1 MKNIYI
7 YCEGQTEES
16 FVNEILYPYFINIG
30 LFVTPIICTTKR
42 VGTKKYKG
50 GVGDYNTVKKE
61 LKMLCRGHKNELVT
75 TMFDYYGM
83 PENTPGINCTTPD
96 IYERINSIEELINSD
111 INEPNC
117 IFNFMVHEFE
127 GILFSKPDSF
137 GMIVDDNVV
146 DRIRNIRDAFP
157 SPEHINNS
165 PETAPSKRIKGLIP
179 DYGKVRQG
187 TIVAKDMGIDIMME
201 QCRHFREWIG
211 CIISRAERT

>member
-16 FVNEILYPYFINIG
+16 FVNEILYPYFINMGI
-30 LFVTPIICTTKR
+30 FVTPIICTTKR
-42 VGTKKYKG
+42 TKIKKYKG

-61 LKMLCRGHKNELVT
+61 LRMLCRSHKNELVT

-83 PENTPGINCTTPD
+83 PENTPGIDCTTPD
-96 IYERINSIEELINSD
+96 VYERINSIEKIINSD

-117 IFNFMVHEFE
+117 IFNFMVHE
-127 GILFSKPDSF
+127 
-137 GMIVDDNVV
+137 
-146 DRIRNIRDAFP
+146 
-157 SPEHINNS
+157 

-179 DYGKVRQG
+179 DYGKVRHG

-201 QCRHFREWIG
+201 QCRHFREWIVY
-211 CIISRAERT
+211 IISRAKRI